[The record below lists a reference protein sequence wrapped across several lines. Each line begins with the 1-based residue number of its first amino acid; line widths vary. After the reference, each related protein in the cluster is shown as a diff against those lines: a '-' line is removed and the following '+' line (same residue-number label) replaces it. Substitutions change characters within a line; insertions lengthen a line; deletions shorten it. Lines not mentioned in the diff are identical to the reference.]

1 MSNLTV
7 STEVVDVYVL
17 KEEIKQKLAIL
28 EEFEK
33 VDLEYK
39 KAKENFEA
47 LNKKHEMGLKVL
59 KHYLV
64 KIMN

>member
-39 KAKENFEA
+39 KQ
-47 LNKKHEMGLKVL
+47 KKTL
-59 KHYLV
+59 KH
-64 KIMN
+64 